1 MHLPRRA
8 GPLLLALGIAVV
20 IGCNQSSDPQTKAS
34 RSQPQAKRDTGP
46 VDQAGKS
53 ASLAQAKAPGE
64 WTLSIEG
71 MT

>member
-20 IGCNQSSDPQTKAS
+20 IGCNQSSDPQTTPS
-34 RSQPQAKRDTGP
+34 RSQPQAKQDTGS
-46 VDQAGKS
+46 VDQAGKP
-53 ASLAQAKAPGE
+53 AAFAKAGGE
-64 WTLSIEG
+64 WTLTIEG